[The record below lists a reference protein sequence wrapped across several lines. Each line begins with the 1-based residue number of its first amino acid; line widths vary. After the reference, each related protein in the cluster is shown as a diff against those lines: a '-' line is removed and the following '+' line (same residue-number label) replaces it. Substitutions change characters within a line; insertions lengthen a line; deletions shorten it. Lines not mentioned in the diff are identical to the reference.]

1 MNAKDCITIFN
12 KSIEDYH
19 TTDHVDTKMPNPYAE
34 GSVEGLM
41 YLKNWIDTVQ
51 WHLEDIVRDPAIDAN
66 YGMEIKRRIDKSN
79 QHRTDTVE
87 HIDDYY
93 INLFNDVTPQAGVKI
108 NTESPAWV
116 VDRLSILCLKIYHMQ
131 EQVDRKD
138 AAPEHIAK
146 CQQKLDILLEQQ
158 DDLSASFDDLLED
171 YKQGRRQIKVY
182 RQMKMYNDDSLNPV
196 LYAAKKQS

>member
-1 MNAKDCITIFN
+1 MNAKDCIAIFN
-12 KSIEDYH
+12 RSIEDYH
-19 TTDHVDTKMPNPYAE
+19 KTDDVDATMPTHYAE
-34 GSVEGLM
+34 NSVEQLM

-51 WHLEDIVRDPAIDAN
+51 WHLEDIVRDPEINAD

-93 INLFNDVTPQAGVKI
+93 INMFKDITPKDGVKI

-138 AAPEHIAK
+138 ASADHIKK
-146 CQQKLDILLEQQ
+146 CQNKLNILLEQQ
-158 DDLSASFDDLLED
+158 EDLSASFDELLDD
-171 YKQGRRQIKVY
+171 YQQGNKRIKVY

-196 LYAAKKQS
+196 LYGTKK

>member
-1 MNAKDCITIFN
+1 MNAKECITIFN
-12 KSIEDYH
+12 ESIIDYH
-19 TTDHVDTKMPNPYAE
+19 QTDHVDAVMPEKYDH
-34 GSVEGLM
+34 GSIEYLL

-51 WHLEDIVRDPAIDAN
+51 WHLEDIVRDPAIDPT

-87 HIDDYY
+87 HLDDYY
-93 INLFNDVTPQAGVKI
+93 INLYKNVEPKDGVTI

-131 EQVDRKD
+131 EQANRTD
-138 AAPEHIAK
+138 ASQDHLAK
-146 CQQKLDILLEQQ
+146 CQLKLNILLEQKS
-158 DDLSASFDDLLED
+158 DLSASFDELLND
-171 YKQGRRQIKVY
+171 YQNGNKLIKVY

-196 LYAAKKQS
+196 LYNAKK

>member
-12 KSIEDYH
+12 RSIEDYH
-19 TTDHVDTKMPNPYAE
+19 KTDDVDAAMPTHYSEN
-34 GSVEGLM
+34 SVEQLM

-51 WHLEDIVRDPAIDAN
+51 WHLEDIVRDPDIN
-66 YGMEIKRRIDKSN
+66 SEYGMEIKRRIDKSN

-87 HIDDYY
+87 HIDDFY
-93 INLFNDVTPQAGVKI
+93 IHLFKDTAPKEGVKI

-131 EQVDRKD
+131 EQVNRTD
-138 AAPEHIAK
+138 ASDEHIQK

-158 DDLSASFDDLLED
+158 DDLSASFDELLSD
-171 YKQGRRQIKVY
+171 YQQGNKRIKVY

-196 LYAAKKQS
+196 LYSSKK

>member
-1 MNAKDCITIFN
+1 MKAKKCISIFN
-12 KSIEDYH
+12 ESIEDYH
-19 TTDHVDTKMPNPYAE
+19 QTDDVDAKMPAKYAE
-34 GSVEGLM
+34 GSVEHLM

-51 WHLEDIVRDPAIDAN
+51 WHLEDIVRDPEIDAD

-87 HIDDYY
+87 LIDDYY
-93 INLFNDVTPQAGVKI
+93 IHLYKDVAPKEGVKI

-131 EQVDRKD
+131 EQVERTD
-138 AAPEHIAK
+138 ASTEHVQK

-158 DDLSASFDDLLED
+158 EDLCASFDDLLQAYANGD
-171 YKQGRRQIKVY
+171 KKIKVY

-196 LYAAKKQS
+196 LYASKK

>member
-1 MNAKDCITIFN
+1 MNAKECITIFN
-12 KSIEDYH
+12 ESITDYH
-19 TTDHVDTKMPNPYAE
+19 KTDDVDAVMPNKYE
-34 GSVEGLM
+34 NGTIEHLM

-51 WHLEDIVRDPAIDAN
+51 WHLEDIVRDPNIDSD
-66 YGMEIKRRIDKSN
+66 YGMEIKRRIDRSN

-87 HIDDYY
+87 HLDDYY
-93 INLFNDVTPQAGVKI
+93 IHLFKHVTPKADVTI

-138 AAPEHIAK
+138 ASPEHITK
-146 CQQKLDILLEQQ
+146 CKQKLDILLEQQ
-158 DDLSASFDDLLED
+158 NDLSHSFDELLND
-171 YKQGRRQIKVY
+171 YSKGNKRIKVY

-196 LYAAKKQS
+196 LYNTKK